1 MKKIYFYL
9 LFISTFLGF
18 SQTISVN
25 TTTYT
30 VPQLV
35 QDVLIDSPCAL
46 VSNFSSSP
54 TCGIGYF
61 QYTGSNFDFS
71 SGVILRNGNV
81 ANSAGNYTDTNLTST
96 CSLTGDAQLQAISD
110 ANGGTQSIN
119 DVSFIQFDFTPL
131 TDRFSFNYVFASNEY
146 GTFQCNF
153 SDVFAFILTD
163 LTTGISTN
171 LAVVPTTTTPVSV
184 TTIREDDYNSL
195 CASSNP
201 SLFDTYNVGNPAAVM
216 NMRGYTV
223 PLTAFADV
231 IPNRNYRIKLVI
243 GDYQDTQYDS
253 AVFIEAGSFNVGLA
267 QIEYPYGVGIV
278 TDDMTEVNGFALCP
292 GETKVIDSGL
302 DPADYNFVWTLN
314 TGVLVGE
321 TGSTL
326 VVDQPGTYCVQASN
340 ISGPSC
346 TQTDCIIVEY
356 LPGITLN
363 PNPNDL
369 YSCDYVFNLND
380 NISSILGALSPSDYD
395 VSFYAT
401 QADAEAGTPQL
412 PSPAPTAF
420 VATNIV
426 TPIYVRVENFTTPCP
441 AFTQFDAIVNTV
453 LPTAS
458 ISGTTTIPA
467 GSTAV
472 ITFTG
477 TPNATVT
484 YNINGGPNQTIV
496 LNASGIA
503 TLTTP
508 ALTVTTTYNIL
519 SVFDGSCTASLT
531 GSAVVTVTNDPTS
544 TISANTI
551 CSGQT
556 GTLTFTGTPGAEV
569 LFTDGVSNFTVTLDA
584 SGNATFTTVALTADT
599 TYTLISATTV
609 TPPATASLTA
619 SATVVVVGL
628 PTATISGTT
637 SICSGSTTTISF
649 SGTAGAVV
657 TYTIN
662 AGANQTITLDAS
674 GNATLTTPALTA
686 DTTYAL
692 VSVALGSCSQNQTGS
707 ALVTILPLPTA
718 SISGTT
724 TICSGT
730 TTTISFSGTANATVT
745 YTVDSGAPQT
755 IVLDA
760 AGNATLTTP
769 ILTAPSTYALVSVAS
784 MSVPVC
790 TSTVS
795 GNAVISIQAL
805 PTATIAANTICSG
818 QTGTLTFTGTPG
830 ALVTFFDGTSNQ
842 TVTLDA
848 SGNATYTT
856 GVLTA
861 DATYSLVSAATTVAP
876 ICSQTQTGSATV
888 VVTALPTATIS
899 GTTSIC
905 SGSTTTISFSGT
917 AGAVVTYTINAG
929 ANQTITLDA
938 SGNATLTTSALT
950 ADTTY
955 ALVSVAAACATSIS
969 GSAMITI
976 LPLPTATIAAN
987 TICTGNTGEV
997 TFTGTPNADVTFTD
1011 GITTQ
1016 TITLNGS
1023 GAAVYTTPIL
1033 VSNTT
1038 YTLVSVATTTAPICN
1053 QTLTGSATV
1062 IVNQQPVVTA
1072 TPASE
1077 TICSGT
1083 NTNINLSSTITGTTY
1098 TWTVVA
1104 TGVTGA
1110 SNGSGSIINQSLST
1124 TTAGVDGMVVYTI
1137 TPTAAG
1143 CTGLPITV
1151 QVNVTS
1157 RPEVTITS
1165 ASTSYCDGSVTNI
1178 TLSST
1183 IPGTTYTWNAL
1194 SSNLDTTLV
1203 FSGSGSTISQTLDL
1217 VNNLNVGF
1225 VTYSVTPFANGCSG
1239 TPQQITIYANPI
1251 PEMTASP
1258 TLSEICSGDTAHID
1272 FTSNIS
1278 GVSYSWTFSATG
1290 VTGASNGSG
1299 TSIDQVLTSSDATTG
1314 GFVIYTITPELN
1326 GCLGTSVTVQVD
1338 VKPRPEFFG
1347 TIPTT
1352 ILCSGET
1359 TNIGLSASITGT
1371 NFEWTVVSSNIT
1383 GASDGSGIAI
1393 VQTLEAPSVTGTAV
1407 YTVVPVLNGCYG
1419 SPITVTVTVN
1429 PLPKPVLED
1438 GTLCIIQA
1446 TGEVY
1451 QTYTLNT
1458 GLSATGYSFDWYFN
1472 GGLIA
1477 GANAPTYTA
1486 DEVGLYSVIV
1496 TNTTTTCESEEVF
1509 ATVDFVNPAT
1519 SFSTVVT
1526 EAFTNN
1532 ATITVSV
1539 PDGTGT
1545 LLYQLDEGAYQES
1558 NVFTGVSAGE
1568 HTVTVIDTEG
1578 CTFMTQTV
1586 LVIDYP
1592 KYFTPNGDGHNDTWN
1607 IIGMNQADAK
1617 LYIFDRYGKLI
1628 KQISPSSGSDGW
1640 DGTYNGQQLPS
1651 TDYWFSLD
1659 YTENGAAKQF
1669 KAHFSM
1675 KR

>member
-1 MKKIYFYL
+1 MFTLSANGVSCVATQTVSCTTSCPTATLITTSGIGTDNQTICAGNAIIPIQYTFGNGATSATVTGLPTGVTSSISGNVITINGNSSSTFSYT
-9 LFISTFLGF
+9 ISTVGGCGTATLNG
-18 SQTISVN
+18 TIS
-25 TTTYT
+25 TTIGIT
-30 VPQLV
+30 PIFIQEPPLCSGN
-35 QDVLIDSPCAL
+35 IA
-46 VSNFSSSP
+46 NIP
-54 TCGIGYF
+54 T
-61 QYTGSNFDFS
+61 
-71 SGVILRNGNV
+71 
-81 ANSAGNYTDTNLTST
+81 TST
-96 CSLTGDAQLQAISD
+96 NGIIGIWQIISSTL
-110 ANGGTQSIN
+110 NSVIYE
-119 DVSFIQFDFTPL
+119 FTP
-131 TDRFSFNYVFASNEY
+131 NP
-146 GTFQCNF
+146 GQC
-153 SDVFAFILTD
+153 A
-163 LTTGISTN
+163 
-171 LAVVPTTTTPVSV
+171 TTTT
-184 TTIREDDYNSL
+184 
-195 CASSNP
+195 
-201 SLFDTYNVGNPAAVM
+201 
-216 NMRGYTV
+216 
-223 PLTAFADV
+223 
-231 IPNRNYRIKLVI
+231 
-243 GDYQDTQYDS
+243 
-253 AVFIEAGSFNVGLA
+253 
-267 QIEYPYGVGIV
+267 
-278 TDDMTEVNGFALCP
+278 MT
-292 GETKVIDSGL
+292 
-302 DPADYNFVWTLN
+302 
-314 TGVLVGE
+314 
-321 TGSTL
+321 
-326 VVDQPGTYCVQASN
+326 
-340 ISGPSC
+340 
-346 TQTDCIIVEY
+346 IIVY
-356 LPGITLN
+356 P
-363 PNPNDL
+363 
-369 YSCDYVFNLND
+369 
-380 NISSILGALSPSDYD
+380 
-395 VSFYAT
+395 
-401 QADAEAGTPQL
+401 
-412 PSPAPTAF
+412 
-420 VATNIV
+420 
-426 TPIYVRVENFTTPCP
+426 
-441 AFTQFDAIVNTV
+441 
-453 LPTAS
+453 
-458 ISGTTTIPA
+458 
-467 GSTAV
+467 
-472 ITFTG
+472 
-477 TPNATVT
+477 
-484 YNINGGPNQTIV
+484 
-496 LNASGIA
+496 
-503 TLTTP
+503 
-508 ALTVTTTYNIL
+508 
-519 SVFDGSCTASLT
+519 
-531 GSAVVTVTNDPTS
+531 
-544 TISANTI
+544 
-551 CSGQT
+551 
-556 GTLTFTGTPGAEV
+556 
-569 LFTDGVSNFTVTLDA
+569 
-584 SGNATFTTVALTADT
+584 
-599 TYTLISATTV
+599 
-609 TPPATASLTA
+609 
-619 SATVVVVGL
+619 
-628 PTATISGTT
+628 
-637 SICSGSTTTISF
+637 
-649 SGTAGAVV
+649 
-657 TYTIN
+657 
-662 AGANQTITLDAS
+662 
-674 GNATLTTPALTA
+674 
-686 DTTYAL
+686 
-692 VSVALGSCSQNQTGS
+692 
-707 ALVTILPLPTA
+707 
-718 SISGTT
+718 
-724 TICSGT
+724 
-730 TTTISFSGTANATVT
+730 
-745 YTVDSGAPQT
+745 
-755 IVLDA
+755 
-760 AGNATLTTP
+760 
-769 ILTAPSTYALVSVAS
+769 
-784 MSVPVC
+784 
-790 TSTVS
+790 
-795 GNAVISIQAL
+795 
-805 PTATIAANTICSG
+805 
-818 QTGTLTFTGTPG
+818 
-830 ALVTFFDGTSNQ
+830 
-842 TVTLDA
+842 
-848 SGNATYTT
+848 
-856 GVLTA
+856 
-861 DATYSLVSAATTVAP
+861 
-876 ICSQTQTGSATV
+876 
-888 VVTALPTATIS
+888 
-899 GTTSIC
+899 
-905 SGSTTTISFSGT
+905 
-917 AGAVVTYTINAG
+917 
-929 ANQTITLDA
+929 
-938 SGNATLTTSALT
+938 
-950 ADTTY
+950 
-955 ALVSVAAACATSIS
+955 
-969 GSAMITI
+969 
-976 LPLPTATIAAN
+976 
-987 TICTGNTGEV
+987 
-997 TFTGTPNADVTFTD
+997 
-1011 GITTQ
+1011 
-1016 TITLNGS
+1016 
-1023 GAAVYTTPIL
+1023 
-1033 VSNTT
+1033 
-1038 YTLVSVATTTAPICN
+1038 
-1053 QTLTGSATV
+1053 
-1062 IVNQQPVVTA
+1062 
-1072 TPASE
+1072 
-1077 TICSGT
+1077 
-1083 NTNINLSSTITGTTY
+1083 
-1098 TWTVVA
+1098 
-1104 TGVTGA
+1104 
-1110 SNGSGSIINQSLST
+1110 
-1124 TTAGVDGMVVYTI
+1124 
-1137 TPTAAG
+1137 
-1143 CTGLPITV
+1143 
-1151 QVNVTS
+1151 

-1371 NFEWTVVSSNIT
+1371 NFEWTVVSSNVT

>member
-1 MKKIYFYL
+1 M
-9 LFISTFLGF
+9 
-18 SQTISVN
+18 
-25 TTTYT
+25 
-30 VPQLV
+30 
-35 QDVLIDSPCAL
+35 
-46 VSNFSSSP
+46 
-54 TCGIGYF
+54 
-61 QYTGSNFDFS
+61 
-71 SGVILRNGNV
+71 
-81 ANSAGNYTDTNLTST
+81 
-96 CSLTGDAQLQAISD
+96 
-110 ANGGTQSIN
+110 
-119 DVSFIQFDFTPL
+119 
-131 TDRFSFNYVFASNEY
+131 
-146 GTFQCNF
+146 
-153 SDVFAFILTD
+153 
-163 LTTGISTN
+163 
-171 LAVVPTTTTPVSV
+171 
-184 TTIREDDYNSL
+184 
-195 CASSNP
+195 
-201 SLFDTYNVGNPAAVM
+201 
-216 NMRGYTV
+216 
-223 PLTAFADV
+223 
-231 IPNRNYRIKLVI
+231 
-243 GDYQDTQYDS
+243 
-253 AVFIEAGSFNVGLA
+253 
-267 QIEYPYGVGIV
+267 
-278 TDDMTEVNGFALCP
+278 
-292 GETKVIDSGL
+292 
-302 DPADYNFVWTLN
+302 
-314 TGVLVGE
+314 
-321 TGSTL
+321 
-326 VVDQPGTYCVQASN
+326 
-340 ISGPSC
+340 
-346 TQTDCIIVEY
+346 
-356 LPGITLN
+356 
-363 PNPNDL
+363 
-369 YSCDYVFNLND
+369 
-380 NISSILGALSPSDYD
+380 
-395 VSFYAT
+395 
-401 QADAEAGTPQL
+401 
-412 PSPAPTAF
+412 
-420 VATNIV
+420 
-426 TPIYVRVENFTTPCP
+426 
-441 AFTQFDAIVNTV
+441 
-453 LPTAS
+453 
-458 ISGTTTIPA
+458 
-467 GSTAV
+467 
-472 ITFTG
+472 
-477 TPNATVT
+477 
-484 YNINGGPNQTIV
+484 
-496 LNASGIA
+496 
-503 TLTTP
+503 
-508 ALTVTTTYNIL
+508 
-519 SVFDGSCTASLT
+519 
-531 GSAVVTVTNDPTS
+531 
-544 TISANTI
+544 
-551 CSGQT
+551 
-556 GTLTFTGTPGAEV
+556 
-569 LFTDGVSNFTVTLDA
+569 
-584 SGNATFTTVALTADT
+584 
-599 TYTLISATTV
+599 
-609 TPPATASLTA
+609 
-619 SATVVVVGL
+619 
-628 PTATISGTT
+628 
-637 SICSGSTTTISF
+637 
-649 SGTAGAVV
+649 
-657 TYTIN
+657 
-662 AGANQTITLDAS
+662 
-674 GNATLTTPALTA
+674 
-686 DTTYAL
+686 
-692 VSVALGSCSQNQTGS
+692 
-707 ALVTILPLPTA
+707 VTILPLPTA

-795 GNAVISIQAL
+795 GNAVVSIQAL

-976 LPLPTATIAAN
+976 LPLPTATIVAN

-1077 TICSGT
+1077 TICSAT

-1371 NFEWTVVSSNIT
+1371 NFEWTVVSSNVT

>member
-1 MKKIYFYL
+1 VFTLSANGVSCVATQTVSCTTSCPTATLITTSGIGTDNQTICAGNAIIPIQYTFGNGATSATVTGLPTGVTSSISGNVITISGNPSSAFSYT
-9 LFISTFLGF
+9 ISTVGG
-18 SQTISVN
+18 
-25 TTTYT
+25 
-30 VPQLV
+30 
-35 QDVLIDSPCAL
+35 
-46 VSNFSSSP
+46 
-54 TCGIGYF
+54 CG
-61 QYTGSNFDFS
+61 TAT
-71 SGVILRNGNV
+71 LNGNV
-81 ANSAGNYTDTNLTST
+81 TISTNSSLNLTSASGT
-96 CSLTGDAQLQAISD
+96 DNQTICAGNVIIPIQYTFGNGATSATVTGLPTGVTSSISGNVITISGNPSSTFSYTISTVGGCGT
-110 ANGGTQSIN
+110 ATLNGNVT
-119 DVSFIQFDFTPL
+119 
-131 TDRFSFNYVFASNEY
+131 
-146 GTFQCNF
+146 
-153 SDVFAFILTD
+153 
-163 LTTGISTN
+163 ISTN
-171 LAVVPTTTTPVSV
+171 SSLNLTSASGTDNQTICAGNAIIPIQYTFGNGATSATVTGLPTGVTSSISGNVITISGNPSSTFSYTISTVGGCGTATLNGNVTISTNSSLNLTSAAGTDNQTICAGNAIIPIQYTFGNGATSATVTGLPTGVTSSISGNVITISGNSSSTFSYTISTVGGCGTATLNGNVTISTNSSLNLTSAAGTDNQTICAGNAIIPIQYTFGNGATSATVTGLPTGVTSSISGNVITINGNSSSTFSYTISTVGGCGTATLNGTISTTIGITPIFIQEPPLCSGNIANIPTTSTNGIIGIWQIISSTLNSVIYEFTPNPGQCATTTT
-184 TTIREDDYNSL
+184 
-195 CASSNP
+195 
-201 SLFDTYNVGNPAAVM
+201 
-216 NMRGYTV
+216 
-223 PLTAFADV
+223 
-231 IPNRNYRIKLVI
+231 
-243 GDYQDTQYDS
+243 
-253 AVFIEAGSFNVGLA
+253 
-267 QIEYPYGVGIV
+267 
-278 TDDMTEVNGFALCP
+278 MT
-292 GETKVIDSGL
+292 
-302 DPADYNFVWTLN
+302 
-314 TGVLVGE
+314 
-321 TGSTL
+321 
-326 VVDQPGTYCVQASN
+326 
-340 ISGPSC
+340 
-346 TQTDCIIVEY
+346 IIVY
-356 LPGITLN
+356 P
-363 PNPNDL
+363 
-369 YSCDYVFNLND
+369 
-380 NISSILGALSPSDYD
+380 
-395 VSFYAT
+395 
-401 QADAEAGTPQL
+401 
-412 PSPAPTAF
+412 
-420 VATNIV
+420 
-426 TPIYVRVENFTTPCP
+426 
-441 AFTQFDAIVNTV
+441 
-453 LPTAS
+453 
-458 ISGTTTIPA
+458 
-467 GSTAV
+467 
-472 ITFTG
+472 
-477 TPNATVT
+477 
-484 YNINGGPNQTIV
+484 
-496 LNASGIA
+496 
-503 TLTTP
+503 
-508 ALTVTTTYNIL
+508 
-519 SVFDGSCTASLT
+519 
-531 GSAVVTVTNDPTS
+531 
-544 TISANTI
+544 
-551 CSGQT
+551 
-556 GTLTFTGTPGAEV
+556 
-569 LFTDGVSNFTVTLDA
+569 
-584 SGNATFTTVALTADT
+584 
-599 TYTLISATTV
+599 
-609 TPPATASLTA
+609 
-619 SATVVVVGL
+619 
-628 PTATISGTT
+628 
-637 SICSGSTTTISF
+637 
-649 SGTAGAVV
+649 
-657 TYTIN
+657 
-662 AGANQTITLDAS
+662 
-674 GNATLTTPALTA
+674 
-686 DTTYAL
+686 
-692 VSVALGSCSQNQTGS
+692 
-707 ALVTILPLPTA
+707 
-718 SISGTT
+718 
-724 TICSGT
+724 
-730 TTTISFSGTANATVT
+730 
-745 YTVDSGAPQT
+745 
-755 IVLDA
+755 
-760 AGNATLTTP
+760 
-769 ILTAPSTYALVSVAS
+769 
-784 MSVPVC
+784 
-790 TSTVS
+790 
-795 GNAVISIQAL
+795 
-805 PTATIAANTICSG
+805 
-818 QTGTLTFTGTPG
+818 
-830 ALVTFFDGTSNQ
+830 
-842 TVTLDA
+842 
-848 SGNATYTT
+848 
-856 GVLTA
+856 
-861 DATYSLVSAATTVAP
+861 
-876 ICSQTQTGSATV
+876 
-888 VVTALPTATIS
+888 
-899 GTTSIC
+899 
-905 SGSTTTISFSGT
+905 
-917 AGAVVTYTINAG
+917 
-929 ANQTITLDA
+929 
-938 SGNATLTTSALT
+938 
-950 ADTTY
+950 
-955 ALVSVAAACATSIS
+955 
-969 GSAMITI
+969 
-976 LPLPTATIAAN
+976 
-987 TICTGNTGEV
+987 
-997 TFTGTPNADVTFTD
+997 
-1011 GITTQ
+1011 
-1016 TITLNGS
+1016 
-1023 GAAVYTTPIL
+1023 
-1033 VSNTT
+1033 
-1038 YTLVSVATTTAPICN
+1038 
-1053 QTLTGSATV
+1053 
-1062 IVNQQPVVTA
+1062 
-1072 TPASE
+1072 
-1077 TICSGT
+1077 
-1083 NTNINLSSTITGTTY
+1083 
-1098 TWTVVA
+1098 
-1104 TGVTGA
+1104 
-1110 SNGSGSIINQSLST
+1110 
-1124 TTAGVDGMVVYTI
+1124 
-1137 TPTAAG
+1137 
-1143 CTGLPITV
+1143 
-1151 QVNVTS
+1151 

>member
-321 TGSTL
+321 TGATL

-795 GNAVISIQAL
+795 GNAVVSIQAL

-950 ADTTY
+950 VDTTY

-976 LPLPTATIAAN
+976 LPLPTATIVAN

-1077 TICSGT
+1077 TICSAT